1 MVRTGKE
8 NVLIRIS
15 AVLSKVSTELVWTL
29 FHLFYN
35 TSRPVFAI
43 IVLHR
48 IWKKKRTLMQATAN
62 HSSTSHNKA
71 AYYHVI

>member
-43 IVLHR
+43 IVRHESE
-48 IWKKKRTLMQATAN
+48 KKNLNAS
-62 HSSTSHNKA
+62 HSEPQFNIA
-71 AYYHVI
+71 